1 MLRFAVPDYLYLL
14 AAIPLLT
21 AVYLL
26 AVRSRR
32 RRLERFGNPQTLAE
46 LMPEASPTRMRNK
59 AVFFLTAL
67 ALLAVAMARP
77 QLGSKLREVEREGVE
92 IMIAVDVSNS
102 MLARDFEP
110 NRLERTKYAVEKV
123 LEGLEEDKVG
133 VIVFAGDAYVQLPIT
148 SDYLTAR
155 NFVAQISPNMV
166 SKQGTALGSA
176 ISLAASSFTSG
187 SENSRVV
194 ILITDGENH
203 EDDPLAAAEHAAS
216 QGVKIYT
223 IGIGTPEGAPIELG
237 GDFIRDENGDIVV
250 SKLDEKT
257 LQEIAL
263 ATGGAYV
270 RAGNQS
276 IGLQE
281 VIARINE
288 TERRTCRR
296 WSSRSTTNVTNT
308 CLLQCFSC
316 CWLSSPFCPAGT
328 ACSPATTS
336 SAGKIPVRTVRRGL
350 RSSFRLRCGAG
361 RLSHCPNQKR
371 YEYSLS
377 TLCSVLSGRLG

>member
-223 IGIGTPEGAPIELG
+223 SGIGTPEGAPIELG

-270 RAGNQS
+270 
-276 IGLQE
+276 
-281 VIARINE
+281 
-288 TERRTCRR
+288 
-296 WSSRSTTNVTNT
+296 
-308 CLLQCFSC
+308 
-316 CWLSSPFCPAGT
+316 LSL
-328 ACSPATTS
+328 
-336 SAGKIPVRTVRRGL
+336 I
-350 RSSFRLRCGAG
+350 
-361 RLSHCPNQKR
+361 HI
-371 YEYSLS
+371 
-377 TLCSVLSGRLG
+377 

>member
-1 MLRFAVPDYLYLL
+1 MLRFAHPDYLYLL
-14 AAIPLLT
+14 AAIPLL
-21 AVYLL
+21 AVVYVF
-26 AVRSRR
+26 AARSRR
-32 RRLERFGNPQTLAE
+32 RRLERFGNPQTLAG
-46 LMPEASPTRMRNK
+46 LMPEASPARVRGK
-59 AVFFLTAL
+59 VVLFLAAVGLLTVAL
-67 ALLAVAMARP
+67 ARP
-77 QLGSKLREVEREGVE
+77 QLGSRLREVEREGVE

-110 NRLERTKYAVEKV
+110 NRLERTKYAVEQV

-133 VIVFAGDAYVQLPIT
+133 IIVFAGDAYVQLPIT

-155 NFVAQISPNMV
+155 NFVAQLSPDMV
-166 SKQGTALGSA
+166 SRQGTALGSA

-203 EDDPLAAAEHAAS
+203 EDNPVAAAEHAAS

-223 IGIGTPEGAPIELG
+223 IGIGTPEGAPIEFG
-237 GDFIRDENGDIVV
+237 GDFIRDEQGDIVV

-281 VIARINE
+281 IIARINE
-288 TERRTCRR
+288 TEKAQLAEMVFEEYDEQYQYLLAAVLVLLLAESVILSRRNRLLARYDIFNRR
-296 WSSRSTTNVTNT
+296 KPDST
-308 CLLQCFSC
+308 
-316 CWLSSPFCPAGT
+316 
-328 ACSPATTS
+328 
-336 SAGKIPVRTVRRGL
+336 R
-350 RSSFRLRCGAG
+350 
-361 RLSHCPNQKR
+361 
-371 YEYSLS
+371 
-377 TLCSVLSGRLG
+377 

>member
-1 MLRFAVPDYLYLL
+1 MLKFAVPDYLYLL

-21 AVYLL
+21 AVYLF

-187 SENSRVV
+187 SE
-194 ILITDGENH
+194 
-203 EDDPLAAAEHAAS
+203 
-216 QGVKIYT
+216 KIYT

-288 TERRTCRR
+288 TEKAHLSEMVFEEYDERYQYLLVAVLFLLLAEFALLPRRNRLLARYNIFGRKDSGT
-296 WSSRSTTNVTNT
+296 SR
-308 CLLQCFSC
+308 
-316 CWLSSPFCPAGT
+316 
-328 ACSPATTS
+328 
-336 SAGKIPVRTVRRGL
+336 
-350 RSSFRLRCGAG
+350 
-361 RLSHCPNQKR
+361 
-371 YEYSLS
+371 
-377 TLCSVLSGRLG
+377 

>member
-21 AVYLL
+21 AVYLF

-250 SKLDEKT
+250 
-257 LQEIAL
+257 
-263 ATGGAYV
+263 TGGAYV

-288 TERRTCRR
+288 TEKAHLSEMVFEEYDERYQYLLVAVLFLLLAEFALLPRRNRLLARYNIFGRKDSGT
-296 WSSRSTTNVTNT
+296 SR
-308 CLLQCFSC
+308 
-316 CWLSSPFCPAGT
+316 
-328 ACSPATTS
+328 
-336 SAGKIPVRTVRRGL
+336 
-350 RSSFRLRCGAG
+350 
-361 RLSHCPNQKR
+361 
-371 YEYSLS
+371 
-377 TLCSVLSGRLG
+377 

>member
-155 NFVAQISPNMV
+155 NFVAQISPNM
-166 SKQGTALGSA
+166 SP
-176 ISLAASSFTSG
+176 
-187 SENSRVV
+187 SRVPRSAV
-194 ILITDGENH
+194 
-203 EDDPLAAAEHAAS
+203 PFRS
-216 QGVKIYT
+216 QLRRSRR
-223 IGIGTPEGAPIELG
+223 GA
-237 GDFIRDENGDIVV
+237 RTAV
-250 SKLDEKT
+250 S
-257 LQEIAL
+257 
-263 ATGGAYV
+263 
-270 RAGNQS
+270 
-276 IGLQE
+276 
-281 VIARINE
+281 
-288 TERRTCRR
+288 
-296 WSSRSTTNVTNT
+296 SS
-308 CLLQCFSC
+308 
-316 CWLSSPFCPAGT
+316 SSPTGRT
-328 ACSPATTS
+328 MKTTRS
-336 SAGKIPVRTVRRGL
+336 RPRNMPLRR
-350 RSSFRLRCGAG
+350 A
-361 RLSHCPNQKR
+361 
-371 YEYSLS
+371 
-377 TLCSVLSGRLG
+377 

>member
-1 MLRFAVPDYLYLL
+1 M
-14 AAIPLLT
+14 
-21 AVYLL
+21 
-26 AVRSRR
+26 
-32 RRLERFGNPQTLAE
+32 
-46 LMPEASPTRMRNK
+46 
-59 AVFFLTAL
+59 
-67 ALLAVAMARP
+67 
-77 QLGSKLREVEREGVE
+77 
-92 IMIAVDVSNS
+92 
-102 MLARDFEP
+102 
-110 NRLERTKYAVEKV
+110 

-288 TERRTCRR
+288 TEKAHLSEMVFEEYDERYQYLLVAVLFLLLAEFALLPRRNRLLAR
-296 WSSRSTTNVTNT
+296 YNIFGRKDSGTN
-308 CLLQCFSC
+308 
-316 CWLSSPFCPAGT
+316 
-328 ACSPATTS
+328 
-336 SAGKIPVRTVRRGL
+336 R
-350 RSSFRLRCGAG
+350 
-361 RLSHCPNQKR
+361 
-371 YEYSLS
+371 
-377 TLCSVLSGRLG
+377 

>member
-133 VIVFAGDAYVQLPIT
+133 VIVFAGDAYVQFPIT

-288 TERRTCRR
+288 TEKAHLSEMVFEEYDERYQYLLVAVLFLLLAEFALLPRRNRLLAR
-296 WSSRSTTNVTNT
+296 YNIFGRKDSGTN
-308 CLLQCFSC
+308 
-316 CWLSSPFCPAGT
+316 
-328 ACSPATTS
+328 
-336 SAGKIPVRTVRRGL
+336 R
-350 RSSFRLRCGAG
+350 
-361 RLSHCPNQKR
+361 
-371 YEYSLS
+371 
-377 TLCSVLSGRLG
+377 

>member
-21 AVYLL
+21 AVYLF

-237 GDFIRDENGDIVV
+237 GDFIRDENGDI
-250 SKLDEKT
+250 LDGRRAE
-257 LQEIAL
+257 LLE
-263 ATGGAYV
+263 GAPV
-270 RAGNQS
+270 GD
-276 IGLQE
+276 GLRG
-281 VIARINE
+281 V
-288 TERRTCRR
+288 RRTLPIPACR
-296 WSSRSTTNVTNT
+296 SA
-308 CLLQCFSC
+308 F
-316 CWLSSPFCPAGT
+316 PAVG
-328 ACSPATTS
+328 
-336 SAGKIPVRTVRRGL
+336 
-350 RSSFRLRCGAG
+350 
-361 RLSHCPNQKR
+361 
-371 YEYSLS
+371 
-377 TLCSVLSGRLG
+377 